1 MNTIISITGDLGS
14 GKSTVSDILCKEL
27 KYDYIYTGAIQ
38 RKIAEKYGMT
48 TTELNKYAETHPEI
62 DEEIDFTFRSLN
74 DASNLIV
81 DSRLAWF
88 FIPNSFK
95 LFLKTN
101 LMVAADRICKD
112 KQRKNESYLSVD
124 EAAKQ
129 MTERKTSENKRYME
143 LYGAD
148 CSNLKLFDLL
158 VDTSFIAPAKVADII
173 LKSYKEQQTATKR
186 SAKAFLA
193 PQNLYPTKS
202 VKTPWAWDMPNQ
214 PVQVVH
220 LGSFDY
226 IIDGH
231 VRVSKALK
239 DGTEL
244 VPVIF
249 IDANAL
255 WNKES
260 TYQEHIAQLAQP
272 ALLQEWEEFHNFKYL
287 RQLTVI

>member
-1 MNTIISITGDLGS
+1 MTKIISITGDLGS
-14 GKSTVSDILCKEL
+14 GKSTVSDILCKDL

-48 TTELNKYAETHPEI
+48 TTQLNKYAETHPEI
-62 DEEIDFTFRSLN
+62 DEEIDSTFRLLN
-74 DASNLIV
+74 DASDLIV

-112 KQRKNESYLSVD
+112 KQRKNERYLSVD

-129 MTERKTSENKRYME
+129 MKERKASENKRYME

-148 CSNLKLFDLL
+148 CTNMKLFDLI
-158 VDTSFIAPAKVADII
+158 VDTSFIAPAKAAEII
-173 LKSYKEQQTATKR
+173 LKSYRVQQTER
-186 SAKAFLA
+186 SSQAFLA

-202 VKTPWAWDMPNQ
+202 IKSPWAWDMPNQ

-220 LGSFDY
+220 SGSFDY

-231 VRVSKALK
+231 KRVSSALK
-239 DGTEL
+239 EDKAL

-249 IDANAL
+249 IDAKSLNSGKT
-255 WNKES
+255 N
-260 TYQEHIAQLAQP
+260 HPLAKP
-272 ALLQEWEEFHNFKYL
+272 ELLQEWEDFHKFKYL
-287 RQLTVI
+287 MYPF